1 MIKRPCQKA
10 IKKLQQTVRFVR
22 PQFCNNAKNSNMK
35 KLLLSLAILC
45 AISFTAAAQTEVKAN
60 DKKVKIES
68 STEKTKIKKTSTP
81 GQKVHNLIHRKHKK
95 YSGVKV
101 KHEAKKED

>member
-1 MIKRPCQKA
+1 
-10 IKKLQQTVRFVR
+10 
-22 PQFCNNAKNSNMK
+22 MK
-35 KLLLSLAILC
+35 KFLLSLTAVL
-45 AISFTAAAQTEVKAN
+45 AISIAANAQSAEVKAN

-68 STEKTKIKKTSTP
+68 SAEKTKVKKTSTP
-81 GQKVHNLIHRKHKK
+81 GQKVHNLLHRKNKK

>member
-1 MIKRPCQKA
+1 
-10 IKKLQQTVRFVR
+10 
-22 PQFCNNAKNSNMK
+22 MK
-35 KLLLSLAILC
+35 KILLSLIILC
-45 AISFTAAAQTEVKAN
+45 GLSFTVAAQSAEVKAN

-68 STEKTKIKKTSTP
+68 SAEKTKIKKTSTP
-81 GQKVHNLIHRKHKK
+81 GQKVHNLVHRKHKK

>member
-1 MIKRPCQKA
+1 
-10 IKKLQQTVRFVR
+10 
-22 PQFCNNAKNSNMK
+22 MK
-35 KLLLSLAILC
+35 KILLSLTIVC
-45 AISFTAAAQTEVKAN
+45 AINLSAAAQSTEVKAN
-60 DKKVKIES
+60 DKKVKVES
-68 STEKTKIKKTSTP
+68 SDEKTKIKKTSTP